1 MSSYNKVILVG
12 NLTRDLELR
21 FTPQGTAVAEFGIAI
36 NETWKD
42 KSGQKQESVS
52 FFDCTLFGKS
62 AEGLAD
68 YLKKGR
74 KILVDGKLR
83 QDRWQDEKT
92 GQNRSKI
99 KILVDRVTFLGGAKD
114 GGSKEASG
122 EAVPADTS
130 ASDDMDLS

>member
-1 MSSYNKVILVG
+1 MSSYNKVIVVG

-21 FTPQGTAVAEFGIAI
+21 YTPNGAAVAEFGIAV
-36 NETWKD
+36 NESWKKD
-42 KSGQKQESVS
+42 GVKQEYVS

-68 YLKKGR
+68 FLKKGR

-92 GQNRSKI
+92 QANRSKI
-99 KILVDRVTFLGGAKD
+99 KILVDRVAFMSGAKD
-114 GGSKEASG
+114 GDSAKSEA
-122 EAVPADTS
+122 APADTS
-130 ASDDMDLS
+130 ATDEMDLS

>member
-1 MSSYNKVILVG
+1 MSSYNKVIVVG

-36 NETWKD
+36 NETWKKD
-42 KSGQKQESVS
+42 GQKQEYVS

-83 QDRWQDEKT
+83 QDRWEDEKT
-92 GQNRSKI
+92 GQKRSKI
-99 KILVDRVTFLGGAKD
+99 KILVDRVTFLGGVKE
-114 GGSKEASG
+114 GGSADAKG

-130 ASDDMDLS
+130 ATDDMDLS